1 MIQVFRF
8 IESLCL
14 VSVVDDCSYVVVV
27 ENVINREVEVV
38 KHVATQLGC
47 GWALSKEMDNC
58 FFCHSASGTEVSVGS
73 FDCVEVFVESAVP

>member
-8 IESLCL
+8 DKSLSL
-14 VSVVDDCSYVVVV
+14 VGVVDDCSYIVVV

-47 GWALSKEMDNC
+47 GWALSKEVGNC
-58 FFCHSASGTEVSVGS
+58 FFCHFATGTEVGVGS